1 MTNNLLREAIT
12 LAGEQA
18 FRDGRR
24 IYACPYPVETQK
36 AFWWFEGYQK
46 GWLKDVFSDVEAVTM
61 EHGNT
66 SEDGLGAFA
75 RGLNVVNSRQEDI
88 KKRVEEHRKKISEP
102 KWETS

>member
-1 MTNNLLREAIT
+1 MTTNPLREAIT

-46 GWLKDVFSDVEAVTM
+46 GWLKDVFVDVDAVMM
-61 EHGNT
+61 EHGSGQGLDGPFAKGLKR
-66 SEDGLGAFA
+66 SEASA
-75 RGLNVVNSRQEDI
+75 QNQ
-88 KKRVEEHRKKISEP
+88 
-102 KWETS
+102 